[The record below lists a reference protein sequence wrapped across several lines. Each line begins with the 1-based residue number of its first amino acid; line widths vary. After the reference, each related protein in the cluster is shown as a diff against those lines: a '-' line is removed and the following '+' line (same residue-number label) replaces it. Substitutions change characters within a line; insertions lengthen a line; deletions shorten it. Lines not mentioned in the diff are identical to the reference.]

1 MEKKKRTQ
9 RNLPEYQ
16 KNPNDKQK
24 KVLEIALKNAGKL
37 QPAMKE
43 AGYAQ
48 GYAKNPKELTETKS
62 WAVLLKEFL
71 PDNLLTRV
79 ALEGLEAT
87 TEPGGKL
94 PDYTVRH
101 KYLETALKMKNKL
114 VNKTDITSGD
124 EKIVGFTIIVPKEAV
139 DL

>member
-1 MEKKKRTQ
+1 MEKKKRAK
-9 RNLPEYQ
+9 RNLSEYK

-24 KVLEIALKNAGKL
+24 KVLAIALKNAGKL

-43 AGYAQ
+43 AGYAK

-62 WAVLLKEFL
+62 WAVLLKEYL
-71 PDNLLTRV
+71 PDDLLTKV
-79 ALEGLEAT
+79 AQEGLEAT

-94 PDYTVRH
+94 PDYVVRH

-114 VNKTDITSGD
+114 ISKTDVTSDG
-124 EKIVGFTIIVPKEAV
+124 ERVVGFTIISPETI
-139 DL
+139 